1 MKIQFFNRGLLQ
13 LLEEIGVE
21 EKEVK
26 EVRIGESTIIVEL
39 KNGDRYLKYYQLSS
53 TRILKIK

>member
-21 EKEVK
+21 EKDVE
-26 EVRIGESTIIVEL
+26 EIRIGESLIIVEL
-39 KNGDRYLKYYQLSS
+39 KNGDRYVKYYQLNSD
-53 TRILKIK
+53 RISKIK